1 MPRGKPESQL
11 SALTAIALVGQVG
24 LIMAGAIGAGF
35 MAGLFLD
42 RWLGA
47 RGLALTAMIL
57 LGVAAGGY
65 TVYRI
70 ILKGFVQ

>member
-1 MPRGKPESQL
+1 MPRSKPQSQL

-24 LIMAGAIGAGF
+24 LIMVAAIGGGF
-35 MAGLFLD
+35 AAGLYLD

-47 RGLALTAMIL
+47 RGLALTVMIL

-65 TVYRI
+65 TVYRLI
-70 ILKGFVQ
+70 QKGFPQ